1 MTRQL
6 IRHSRT
12 LTLRAVLCFI
22 IAQVR
27 VGNRQLVA
35 SLYEARSLSLSLF
48 FSLAVSLVE
57 THVVSSQPSRGTI
70 AGRSAS
76 NRSRNS
82 RRRRRSNSSSS
93 RTRSRSRRRSSSR
106 KRNIGGQQCK
116 IPTHIMLHL
125 GPSDAATSPVAPATV
140 HLRSRGQGSWHSAFP
155 VLFPRLL
162 VCS

>member
-35 SLYEARSLSLSLF
+35 SLYEARSLSLSLLL
-48 FSLAVSLVE
+48 SRCLPVE

-70 AGRSAS
+70 AGQSAS
-76 NRSRNS
+76 NRIRNS